1 LKDDER
7 MNLSE
12 SIIKIHSIA
21 TENIGELEADE
32 FVTSLLVLTINDLK
46 KNGDLKAANLEDAF
60 RKKCVEV
67 LSAHLFNF
75 EPSTSSLKP
84 HLYLVSN

>member
-1 LKDDER
+1 

-60 RKKCVEV
+60 RQKCIEV

-75 EPSTSSLKP
+75 EPEVPKEGS
-84 HLYLVSN
+84 HLYLVSNE